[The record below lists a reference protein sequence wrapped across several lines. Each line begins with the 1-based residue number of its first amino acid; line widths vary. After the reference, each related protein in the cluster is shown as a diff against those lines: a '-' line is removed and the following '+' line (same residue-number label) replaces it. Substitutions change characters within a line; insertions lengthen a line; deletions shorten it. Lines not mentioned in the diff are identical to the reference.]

1 MNTKRLFRI
10 ALFTFFAVG
19 LAACN
24 KDDGE
29 RWYDSMKDGG
39 PCQTGH
45 WVRFYYIDSEGN
57 DLIDPNDPATLP
69 VSSETRL
76 DVPPAPPTNFDAVAE
91 GYYRYNDHKNDIQ
104 YDKVEGL
111 YCFFTFAFGDS
122 RYGDYDF
129 YVYFEGVPDTMS
141 VRYRYRDK
149 RLGDGSYLCQVQTW
163 KVNGEL
169 VYSLDQPTFHKK
181 VFLCRTPD
189 GKTTVSL
196 SR

>member
-39 PCQTGH
+39 PFQTGH

-129 YVYFEGVPDTMS
+129 YVYFEGVPDTECPIQVPGQTLGRRQLS
-141 VRYRYRDK
+141 LPGANLESERRA
-149 RLGDGSYLCQVQTW
+149 RLFVGSTHL
-163 KVNGEL
+163 
-169 VYSLDQPTFHKK
+169 P
-181 VFLCRTPD
+181 
-189 GKTTVSL
+189 
-196 SR
+196 